1 MTDIDF
7 AIPQS
12 SLSRDELLIKLQGLL
27 QEILNLES
35 NEAIRLEARLQE
47 DLQIDSLGMVDVV
60 IGVEETFGLKMRSD
74 LNLFESVQTV
84 GDARE
89 LIADML
95 GIKD

>member
-35 NEAIRLEARLQE
+35 TEAIRLEARLQE